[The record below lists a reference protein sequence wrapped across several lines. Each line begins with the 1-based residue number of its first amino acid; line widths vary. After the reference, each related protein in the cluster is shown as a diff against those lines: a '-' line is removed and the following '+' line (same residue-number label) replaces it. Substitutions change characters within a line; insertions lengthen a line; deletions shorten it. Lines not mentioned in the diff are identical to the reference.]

1 MHQAYRRGKLIVE
14 AAGKPI
20 ALPIATVRK
29 ISDWYKDNMDK
40 VHPEMAEIKA
50 KLRAASTVSSFA
62 GSEFMSYDYH
72 NPKMPYEEY
81 QALEQQLQ
89 KLRMDAP
96 LSFNCHEIS
105 QTINGKGVKYIVTS
119 GDKNFWNMV
128 EYAREHPEVAG
139 DINAIEQEYVKR
151 AAEAAGA
158 LKDAAKEKAEG
169 AVDKAISAQDNA
181 KQVGSP
187 IKSAADAR
195 KVGGQVYVA
204 TGQTGDADDF
214 QVNYKAGPGGMPF
227 PAKAMEDRF
236 DNIEDIFDDKKLTV
250 AEYKQYK
257 QFAVDMMSY
266 EEWAAA
272 NADSDDP
279 QVLQRIA

>member
-1 MHQAYRRGKLIVE
+1 
-14 AAGKPI
+14 
-20 ALPIATVRK
+20 
-29 ISDWYKDNMDK
+29 
-40 VHPEMAEIKA
+40 
-50 KLRAASTVSSFA
+50 
-62 GSEFMSYDYH
+62 
-72 NPKMPYEEY
+72 
-81 QALEQQLQ
+81 
-89 KLRMDAP
+89 
-96 LSFNCHEIS
+96 
-105 QTINGKGVKYIVTS
+105 
-119 GDKNFWNMV
+119 MV
-128 EYAREHPEVAG
+128 EYARQHPEVAG

-181 KQVGSP
+181 KQVGGP

-195 KVGGQVYVA
+195 KIGGKAFVSV
-204 TGQTGDADDF
+204 GQTGDADDF
-214 QVNYKAGPGGMPF
+214 QVNYNAGPGGMPF

-257 QFAVDMMSY
+257 QFAVDMMQY

-272 NADSDDP
+272 NADSTDP
-279 QVLQRIA
+279 QVLSRIK